1 MVAVGPDGDVA
12 RVRVWNDGAPIPEAE
27 RERIFEPFTRLDE
40 ARTTDEGG
48 AGLGLS
54 IARRVTELHGGSLVV
69 GSTESG
75 AEFVATLPLAS
86 AAAAV

>member
-1 MVAVGPDGDVA
+1 MA